1 MIWNICLLC
10 DTVCLGESVR
20 ESVTQYITE
29 VIWDIGGLLSDRVVV
44 VMNES
49 KGNCCRDIDRAMN
62 TYIYSSQSRSN
73 SGLTCALVGPKGY
86 IDILMGGDTGIVY
99 NQWTL
104 HMSKGCC
111 SHSLVCQWRESL
123 YLCI

>member
-1 MIWNICLLC
+1 MIWNMCLLC

-104 HMSKGCC
+104 HMSKEGGGGN
-111 SHSLVCQWRESL
+111 E
-123 YLCI
+123 